1 MLTQLLDEIRATG
14 TARTDLLARRMG
26 TSEEMVKVMIED
38 LRRRGLLTE
47 IHTDC
52 GDSCQGC
59 QLANSCLPKR
69 KDSRVWQVAQKISI
83 K

>member
-1 MLTQLLDEIRATG
+1 MLTQLLNEIRANG

-47 IHTDC
+47 VNTDC

-59 QLANSCLPKR
+59 SLANSCVPQR
-69 KDSRVWQVAQKISI
+69 RTSRVWQVTTKSR
-83 K
+83 